1 MANTPEDFNI
11 DDIPPAEVV
20 PKRRGSLSL
29 VWLIP
34 IVAALVGGWLAV
46 KAVLDKGPTVTITFK
61 TAEGLEAGKTKIK
74 YKNVDVGEVNEIH
87 FTKDLSHVVV
97 TAEMVK
103 GAAPHLVEDT
113 RFWVVRARVAG
124 GQVTGLGTLF
134 SGSYIG
140 LDVGK
145 STKRRKE
152 FEGLEVAPIIT
163 GDVPGHQF
171 VLRGQDLG
179 SHDVGTPVFFRRL
192 QVARGV
198 APDLLGLGLRGT
210 LARCTLP
217 PLRPRGAA

>member
-1 MANTPEDFNI
+1 MANTPEDFTI

-113 RFWVVRARVAG
+113 RFWDVRARVAG

-145 STKRRKE
+145 STKRRDRKSTR
-152 FEGLEVAPIIT
+152 LNS
-163 GDVPGHQF
+163 
-171 VLRGQDLG
+171 
-179 SHDVGTPVFFRRL
+179 SHSQISYAVFCL
-192 QVARGV
+192 KKKNA
-198 APDLLGLGLRGT
+198 T
-210 LARCTLP
+210 
-217 PLRPRGAA
+217 